1 MAYGKR
7 VRIANAISE
16 LQRPPSFEFPAQNSN
31 SNLPSPV
38 YSNMQFHYA
47 QSDGMAPMMHSRIKS
62 QGQQSHHSFP
72 GSTKSVLNRHK
83 YSQSMQSSVGSAGLF
98 TLQQE
103 QERDSE
109 VASPSQDVSQS
120 GRQDSTINAIT
131 SVGLGINLNSN
142 GVCFYHK
149 QLTILS
155 ADNSSASSFVAF
167 SFCK

>member
-7 VRIANAISE
+7 VRIANAILE
-16 LQRPPSFEFPAQNSN
+16 LRRPPSFEFPTQNRN

-38 YSNMQFHYA
+38 YSNMQFQYA
-47 QSDGMAPMMHSRIKS
+47 PSDGGMAPMMHSRIKS

-72 GSTKSVLNRHK
+72 GSAKSVLARHK

-98 TLQQE
+98 IHQQG

-109 VASPSQDVSQS
+109 VASRSQDMSES
-120 GRQDSTINAIT
+120 GQQDSTISATT

-142 GVCFYHK
+142 GVCFYYK
-149 QLTILS
+149 
-155 ADNSSASSFVAF
+155 
-167 SFCK
+167 